1 MRSTVCSLD
10 LSSSVLSSRP
20 SGVVFFFFSSRR
32 RHTRFDCDWSSDVCS
47 SDLAGTPLK
56 QTDALV
62 RELQL
67 AQGNGEGV
75 ASLYGVSGSGT
86 RLDASPTESGE
97 NIGKLTVVME
107 GGGNARTEA
116 EITERLRDTMGQHP
130 GAQVDFARPAL
141 FSFSTP
147 LEIEI
152 GRASC

>member
-1 MRSTVCSLD
+1 MTVKL
-10 LSSSVLSSRP
+10 P
-20 SGVVFFFFSSRR
+20 
-32 RHTRFDCDWSSDVCS
+32 
-47 SDLAGTPLK
+47 AGTPLK

-67 AQGNGEGV
+67 AHGNGEGV

-86 RLDASPTESGE
+86 RTDASPTESGE

-147 LEIEI
+147 LEIELR
-152 GRASC
+152 GQDMATLEVAGQRGGDAARQHALRRREVHG